1 MEPSFNAMITPFSA
15 PPEPAPAPPEP
26 APPPPVA
33 PPPAP
38 EPADVIPAEAPKVV
52 RQRAEKE
59 RPIPELKPL
68 VPLPEEWL
76 RSLAEADPKT
86 LQPLEPAAPVID
98 ANVGLVVACI
108 LIGGV
113 LGFLCYK
120 SRASVL
126 VEVLEAA

>member
-1 MEPSFNAMITPFSA
+1 MERSFNAMITPFSA
-15 PPEPAPAPPEP
+15 PERAPAPE
-26 APPPPVA
+26 
-33 PPPAP
+33 PPAP
-38 EPADVIPAEAPKVV
+38 EPSAPEPADIPAEAPKVV
-52 RQRAEKE
+52 RQRAQKE

-98 ANVGLVVACI
+98 PNVGLVIACI
-108 LIGGV
+108 LIGGI

-126 VEVLEAA
+126 VEVLDA

>member
-15 PPEPAPAPPEP
+15 PEPAAPEP
-26 APPPPVA
+26 APPLPA
-33 PPPAP
+33 PQPTAAP
-38 EPADVIPAEAPKVV
+38 EPAEIPAEAPKLV
-52 RQRAEKE
+52 RQRAQKE

-98 ANVGLVVACI
+98 PNVGLVVACI

-126 VEVLEAA
+126 VEVLDAA